1 MKKALGILL
10 TIIGLI
16 VAFYLLVIVTA
27 WTQETRYEK
36 MF

>member
-16 VAFYLLVIVTA
+16 VAFYLLVIEGHA
-27 WTQETRYEK
+27 GC
-36 MF
+36 F